1 MPEDAMA
8 PSASRAIPMNSAS
21 ILPHL
26 NAMLNG
32 ISIILLVAARV
43 LVAQGRIEAHR
54 VAMLSAL
61 GVSALFLLSY
71 IAYHLSA
78 PIFVFRG
85 QGVVRSLYYV
95 LLISHVLLAAA
106 SLPLIL
112 VTAWLGLK
120 RIVPRH
126 RRWARWTWPIWM
138 YVSLTGV
145 AVYLMLYLI
154 ED

>member
-1 MPEDAMA
+1 MD
-8 PSASRAIPMNSAS
+8 SAS
-21 ILPHL
+21 ILPHV
-26 NAMLNG
+26 NATLNG
-32 ISIILLVAARV
+32 ILIILLVVARV
-43 LVAQGRIEAHR
+43 LVAKGRVEAHR

-61 GVSALFLLSY
+61 AVAALFLLSY
-71 IAYHLSA
+71 IVYHLSA

-85 QGVVRSLYYV
+85 QGVVRTAYYI
-95 LLISHVLLAAA
+95 LLISHVILAAA

-112 VTAWLGLK
+112 VTAWFGLK

-126 RRWARWTWPIWM
+126 TRWARWTWPIWM

-154 ED
+154 RH